1 MKHIFV
7 ATFLTICLL
16 ISCSDNENPQ
26 ADLILEEAHK
36 ASMEGDY
43 GLASTLLEE
52 IINKYPNTS
61 AASIAAEE
69 YDTFKNFAQRAKEEK
84 TRELID
90 KVKQVAKA
98 VESYKYKKGK
108 LPKDLD
114 ELIPKYLPSRVM
126 DIWDNPILYK
136 KLKNGYIIAC
146 FGKDGIPGGSGNN
159 KDIFF
164 QNGKIV
170 PSLDLN

>member
-1 MKHIFV
+1 LKYFFTLI
-7 ATFLTICLL
+7 FLTVFLL
-16 ISCSDNENPQ
+16 ISCANNENPQ

-84 TRELID
+84 TRELVD

-108 LPKDLD
+108 LPKNLD
-114 ELIPKYLPSRVM
+114 ELIPKYLPSRVT

-136 KLKNGYIIAC
+136 QLKGGYIIAS
-146 FGKDGIPGGSGNN
+146 FGKDGIPGGTGNN

-170 PSLDLN
+170 SSLGLN